1 MDLLLL
7 IIIGSAPFLLASLVK
22 KAAKDIFPTLECCI
36 FMVEAL
42 AIYFFFMV
50 HDCLARRRKRQ

>member
-36 FMVEAL
+36 FMAEAL
-42 AIYFFFMV
+42 AIYFFFKEGMLV
-50 HDCLARRRKRQ
+50 R

>member
-22 KAAKDIFPTLECCI
+22 KAAKDIFPTVECCI

-42 AIYFFFMV
+42 AIYFFFMEQ
-50 HDCLARRRKRQ
+50 AFT